1 MSHWQKVKT
10 HNKTGDRKKEIEKH
24 FGIKQSIVSKVIE
37 SKVTLKS
44 KKKFKW
50 ANVISVIL
58 LKLSIARYARNGF
71 VMCKKNH
78 PKRMNAMIEGL
89 LSKKN

>member
-44 KKKFKW
+44 KKKFK
-50 ANVISVIL
+50 
-58 LKLSIARYARNGF
+58 
-71 VMCKKNH
+71 
-78 PKRMNAMIEGL
+78 
-89 LSKKN
+89 